1 MRPAIYE
8 KTLTA
13 RRTTFTRSRLR
24 LSEGKYPPMY
34 ILDVEEGAR
43 ISTDYV
49 CNYVAKVV
57 AGSLILKILADFYA
71 VS

>member
-1 MRPAIYE
+1 MC
-8 KTLTA
+8 
-13 RRTTFTRSRLR
+13 SRWG
-24 LSEGKYPPMY
+24 SWKASTPPMY